1 MIRLNVFILIE
12 KSENR
17 QPLVDAAIELVS
29 LSLHDKGVIDY
40 EAYTSLTAD
49 DHIFICET
57 WKDEESLNA
66 HMHTDHFKRLVA
78 RMEELGTL
86 TLEKFNF

>member
-17 QPLVDAAIELVS
+17 KPLIDTAVELVS

-40 EAYTSLTAD
+40 DVYSSLTAD
-49 DHIFICET
+49 DRLFICET
-57 WKDEESLNA
+57 WKDQHSLDA

-86 TLEKFNF
+86 TLEKFDF